1 MLDETVVVMIVAANG
16 LLMIA
21 FIAIALRVVGDGL
34 IASLKESLR
43 APSHAVHLIAQQNE
57 HSLNQMTITLA
68 QIRQRLIS
76 IEACLG
82 LDTPYLGA

>member
-1 MLDETVVVMIVAANG
+1 MLDETVVVLIVAANG

-57 HSLNQMTITLA
+57 HSLNQMTATLV

-76 IEACLG
+76 IEACIG
-82 LDTPYLGA
+82 LDAPYHGA